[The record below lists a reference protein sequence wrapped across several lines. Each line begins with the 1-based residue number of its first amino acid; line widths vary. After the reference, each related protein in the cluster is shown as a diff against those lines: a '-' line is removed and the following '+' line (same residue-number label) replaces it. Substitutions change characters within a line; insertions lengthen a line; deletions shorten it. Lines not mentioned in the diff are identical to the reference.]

1 MLRSPITFRI
11 RVSHQAQEPPSE
23 SLPAELGIQQGASRR
38 SYNEHRPHQ
47 SRSQRPPIVEATI
60 TRPITDLADLRSI
73 QRRPIL
79 DGLINQY
86 HRAA

>member
-38 SYNEHRPHQ
+38 SYNYHRPH
-47 SRSQRPPIVEATI
+47 
-60 TRPITDLADLRSI
+60 
-73 QRRPIL
+73 
-79 DGLINQY
+79 
-86 HRAA
+86 RALTGQTPYERLKQKTQTPM

>member
-38 SYNEHRPHQ
+38 SYNAHRAHQ
-47 SRSQRPPIVEATI
+47 SRGQRPPLHNAGQ
-60 TRPITDLADLRSI
+60 PIDLTAVIECRSAVA
-73 QRRPIL
+73 
-79 DGLINQY
+79 GLIHEY
-86 HRAA
+86 RRVA